1 MENIRIWKNELAADK
16 PLYHQLKSPLRLFLL
31 SLFASEPDRVFDTSA
46 LSQEASAIHKD
57 VQACV
62 APMINWGILEELKIP
77 SGEGFRLAGGGRD
90 GLLEAVEV
98 VLKENDIMVDRYRR
112 ARDLFYGLIGE
123 DEKMKIAFEMIRT
136 AARSEMPVLVE
147 GEFGTGKR
155 LVARAIHR
163 FSRRSNKPFAIF
175 DCGEHSDLSFEKE
188 LLGSE
193 RQSDK
198 ERPDPGMLAAN
209 NGGTI
214 MFFDIDRLSPANQEI
229 LAEILKSGRFSPK
242 GANGLILP
250 LDIHTIFSTR
260 KTLQEK
266 VEHGQFQ
273 EALFHQ
279 INTILIRLPS
289 LRERSGDIPMMAE
302 ELLRHYCQ
310 EKYGDPLA
318 KKFKAETLS
327 KLAMYS
333 WPENAKQLKRVVE
346 KASSSRKTLLGPE
359 DIEALPEPDRVKSDL
374 HIESES
380 IKLIEKQHIENV
392 LKLNNWNIKRSSER
406 LGITRATLY
415 KKIHLYGMKK
425 PLK

>member
-1 MENIRIWKNELAADK
+1 MNNIKNWKEDLSKDK
-16 PLYHQLKSPLRLFLL
+16 PLFHQMKSPLRLFLL
-31 SLFASEPDRVFDTSA
+31 SLFAAEPDRVFDTSA
-46 LSQEASAIHKD
+46 LSQESSAIHKD
-57 VQACV
+57 IQACIG
-62 APMINWGILEELKIP
+62 PMINWGILEELKIP

-90 GLLEAVEV
+90 DLLTAVEY
-98 VLKENDIMVDRYRR
+98 VLKENDIMVDRYRA

-163 FSRRSNKPFAIF
+163 FSRRSNKPFAVF
-175 DCGEHSDLSFEKE
+175 DCGEHGDHSFEKE
-188 LLGSE
+188 LLGSI

-214 MFFDIDRLSPANQEI
+214 LFFDIDRLSPANQEMLADI
-229 LAEILKSGRFSPK
+229 LRTGRFSPK

-250 LDIHTIFSTR
+250 LDIHTIFSAR
-260 KTLQEK
+260 KSLQEK
-266 VEHGQFQ
+266 VERGVFQ

-289 LRERSGDIPMMAE
+289 LRERKGDIPMMAS

-310 EKYGDPLA
+310 DKYGDPQA
-318 KKFKAETLS
+318 RTFKPETLR
-327 KLAMYS
+327 KLAQYS
-333 WPENAKQLKRVVE
+333 WPENAKQLKNVVE
-346 KASSSRKTLLGPE
+346 KASASRKAQIGPE
-359 DIEALPEPDRVKSDL
+359 DIDSLPEPDRVKSDL
-374 HIESES
+374 HNETES
-380 IKLIEKQHIENV
+380 IKLVEKQHIENV

-415 KKIHLYGMKK
+415 KKIEQYGMKK
-425 PLK
+425 PVK

>member
-1 MENIRIWKNELAADK
+1 MDKSINWKEELSADK
-16 PLYHQLKSPLRLFLL
+16 PLFHQLKSPLRLFML
-31 SLFASEPDRVFDTSA
+31 SLFAGEPDRVFDTST
-46 LSQEASAIHKD
+46 LSQESSAIHKD

-62 APMINWGILEELKIP
+62 APMIDWKILEELKIP

-90 GLLEAVEV
+90 GLLEAVES
-98 VLKENDIMVDRYRR
+98 VLKENDITVDRYRR

-163 FSRRSNKPFAIF
+163 FSRRSNKPFVIF
-175 DCGEHSDLSFEKE
+175 DCGEHSEQSFEKE
-188 LLGSE
+188 LLGSI

-214 MFFDIDRLSPANQEI
+214 LFFDIDRLSMSNQEA

-250 LDIHTIFSTR
+250 LDIHTIFSSR
-260 KTLQEK
+260 KSIQEK
-266 VEHGQFQ
+266 VERGLFQ

-289 LRERSGDIPMMAE
+289 LRERRGDIPMMAT
-302 ELLRHYCQ
+302 ELLGHYCL
-310 EKYGDPLA
+310 EKYGDPHA
-318 KKFKAETLS
+318 RIFKPETLR
-327 KLAMYS
+327 KLALYS
-333 WPENAKQLKRVVE
+333 WPENAKQLKNVVE
-346 KASSSRKTLLGPE
+346 KASSSKKAQIGPE

-374 HIESES
+374 HNENES

-415 KKIHLYGMKK
+415 KKIDQYGMKK
-425 PLK
+425 PVK